1 MTEHT
6 RRKKEHTGS
15 MTRKDGMDDGFEAA
29 WSTMNMMGS
38 SKACIPASMLTK
50 EGCAAT
56 SPEVR
61 LSASTL

>member
-1 MTEHT
+1 
-6 RRKKEHTGS
+6 